1 MLYLNNIFKKLHE
14 SEMTL
19 ASLNEHINLSNKKAC
34 F

>member
-1 MLYLNNIFKKLHE
+1 MLYLNNIFKNLHE

-19 ASLNEHINLSNKKAC
+19 ASLNQHKNLSNKKAC